1 MRCMHSRHARLAA
14 ASIWLAVLSTLIV
27 AWNGAAAA
35 PPPSGLSQPE
45 PGTCPRVTSGN
56 DLEAWVRGAD
66 PNAQR
71 DGNTWEFS
79 AEGREVLLVFDEAAG
94 RMRLMTPAAD
104 AKSLSASVVERA
116 LQANFDTAL
125 DARYA
130 IAHGLVWS
138 VFIHPLPTLTE
149 ADFAS
154 ALRQVV
160 TAAETF
166 GSSYSSGELHF
177 RGGDSEAPADPP
189 SENPSGPPERSNRDE
204 ESI

>member
-1 MRCMHSRHARLAA
+1 MRCMHSRPARLSAA
-14 ASIWLAVLSTLIV
+14 PLRLAVLSTLLV
-27 AWNGAAAA
+27 AWNGAEAA
-35 PPPSGLSQPE
+35 PPPSGLSQSE
-45 PGTCPRVTSGN
+45 PGTCPRITSGR
-56 DLEAWVRGAD
+56 DLEVWVRGAD

-71 DGNTWEFS
+71 GGNTWEFS
-79 AEGREVLLVFDEAAG
+79 FQRRQALLVFDETAG

-104 AKSLSASVVERA
+104 AKALAVSAVERA

-177 RGGDSEAPADPP
+177 RGGDA
-189 SENPSGPPERSNRDE
+189 ERSANPTDESPNRDE
-204 ESI
+204 ESL